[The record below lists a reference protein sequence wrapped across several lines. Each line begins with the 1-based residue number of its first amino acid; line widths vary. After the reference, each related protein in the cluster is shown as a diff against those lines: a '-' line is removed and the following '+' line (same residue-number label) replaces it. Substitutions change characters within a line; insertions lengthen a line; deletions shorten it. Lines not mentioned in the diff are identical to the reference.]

1 MKNIIENIAITAM
14 LVTPLLILALA
25 YFDCLIK

>member
-1 MKNIIENIAITAM
+1 MKNIIETIAITT
-14 LVTPLLILALA
+14 LIVTPLLILALA